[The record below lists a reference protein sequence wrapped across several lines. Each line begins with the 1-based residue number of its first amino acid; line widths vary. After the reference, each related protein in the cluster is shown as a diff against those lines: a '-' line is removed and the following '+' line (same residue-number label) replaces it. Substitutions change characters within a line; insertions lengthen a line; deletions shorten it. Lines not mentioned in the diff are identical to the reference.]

1 MPKTVWVITLNYKYY
16 DSISIVHIFD
26 SFEKVTNYIYAIIDQ
41 MYNEFERT
49 TLMTTYNCGSW
60 DECKALFMEDGY
72 FCLDVNNDEW
82 YEWKEMKLE

>member
-1 MPKTVWVITLNYKYY
+1 
-16 DSISIVHIFD
+16 
-26 SFEKVTNYIYAIIDQ
+26 